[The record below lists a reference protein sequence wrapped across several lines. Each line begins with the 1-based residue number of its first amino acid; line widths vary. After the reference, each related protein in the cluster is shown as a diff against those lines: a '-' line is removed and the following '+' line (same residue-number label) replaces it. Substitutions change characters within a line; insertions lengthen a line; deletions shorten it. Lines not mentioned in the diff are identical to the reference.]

1 MRNTL
6 NNLKRTFGTMF
17 GSALDKF
24 RKASPAKDTAIPNDA
39 PSIYKMSR
47 ADHHAMLKSLRKRC
61 TRNSKFHMKR
71 YAGLSNPRAN
81 HAAANDKSVLWPIIQ
96 YHLRNTGLNK

>member
-6 NNLKRTFGTMF
+6 NNLKRTFGAMF
-17 GSALDKF
+17 GSAMDKF
-24 RKASPAKDTAIPNDA
+24 RKVPAAKDTAIPEDA
-39 PSIYKMSR
+39 PSIFKMSR
-47 ADHHAMLKSLRKRC
+47 ADHRAMLKSLRKRC
-61 TRNSKFHMKR
+61 TRNTKFHMKR

-96 YHLRNTGLNK
+96 YNLRNTGLNK